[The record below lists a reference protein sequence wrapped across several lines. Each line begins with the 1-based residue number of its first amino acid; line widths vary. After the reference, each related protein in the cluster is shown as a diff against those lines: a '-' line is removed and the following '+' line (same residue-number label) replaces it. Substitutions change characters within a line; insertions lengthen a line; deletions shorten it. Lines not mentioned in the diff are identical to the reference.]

1 MAASRHCRIALLAAL
16 AVVLLVRGI
25 ASAEDDAEQPAR
37 PWTPPVEFQEFLT
50 SIAREHLPDKY
61 EKSKNWGHT
70 KRVVS
75 GLRVELDG
83 LRLETRRRYRDVNDG
98 AWQKYRIDILDPDK
112 HFEVKLHSLRQEEN
126 KVLGKVIV
134 EARLKVFG
142 RHSQW
147 ERGVQLFSVSAE
159 ATARVRL
166 TASVECTARLD
177 ASKLPPDVILSP
189 RVTAADLKILDFELQ
204 RVGELSG
211 PGVESLSHTV
221 REILEERIAERRHK
235 LVERLNK
242 SLAKREEKFRLSA
255 SDLLDLPV
263 PQSVPSAEAASP
275 AER

>member
-1 MAASRHCRIALLAAL
+1 MAARGHCRIATLAAL
-16 AVVLLVRGI
+16 AIVLGCGI
-25 ASAEDDAEQPAR
+25 ARAEDDAEQPTR
-37 PWTPPVEFQEFLT
+37 PWTPPAEFQEFLT

-61 EKSKNWGHT
+61 EKSKNWGNT

-112 HFEVKLHSLRQEEN
+112 HFEVKLHSLRQQEN

-147 ERGVQLFSVSAE
+147 ERGVQLFSISAE

-177 ASKLPPDVILSP
+177 AARLPPDVILTP
-189 RVTAADLKILDFELQ
+189 RVTSADLKILDFELQ

-211 PGVESLSHTV
+211 PGVQSLSHAV
-221 REILEERIAERRHK
+221 REVLEERIAQRRHK
-235 LVERLNK
+235 LVEKLNK
-242 SLAKREEKFRLSA
+242 SLTKREEKFRLSA
-255 SDLLDLPV
+255 AGFFESW
-263 PQSVPSAEAASP
+263 QEATSQH
-275 AER
+275 